1 MRGEVP
7 HPWLDSIPW
16 CVTGFPA
23 STSWDDVP
31 GVPGGQDTRFTDS
44 SPAGWSLG
52 EARDWR
58 AGWVAR
64 PGAPSPFGVPPL
76 GRPSALG
83 EALGAPGLA
92 RLPGFLCPDGKRLY
106 TLRGAPSPSLRC
118 GCECQTGRLL
128 PKVTLSLPGWGG
140 VTARGFNFCPFWKA
154 GLKEIRTPP

>member
-1 MRGEVP
+1 MRGGGPPPLAGFHSLVHDGLPGKQQLGRCSRCSGRSRHPVHRFLPCGLEPREV
-7 HPWLDSIPW
+7 
-16 CVTGFPA
+16 
-23 STSWDDVP
+23 
-31 GVPGGQDTRFTDS
+31 
-44 SPAGWSLG
+44 
-52 EARDWR
+52 RDWP

-64 PGAPSPFGVPPL
+64 PGAPSPLGVPPL

-106 TLRGAPSPSLRC
+106 TLRGAPSPSRRC

-140 VTARGFNFCPFWKA
+140 VTARASTFAPSGR
-154 GLKEIRTPP
+154 LV